1 MRSARNG
8 TRSRMLNWFSVF
20 LAFAVI
26 AAVISA
32 CNRNSADG
40 DTASLRPSLVGPD
53 GDGVGA
59 SSIDDGGEFSCGE
72 SGSDDGEGTAR
83 AAGVEKASGADN
95 PGGEAPCAEPSDDS
109 GQDNDA
115 GDGNNQTVSN
125 QNPGG
130 DPVELKDRS
139 DALEN
144 ATSIDVVR
152 WTAEPVIRGGE
163 AVLVAS
169 GVLEQNARL
178 FDPVSGEGSAF
189 SVYYTGHE
197 EALVELVP
205 DPDGDGY
212 WDTLATIAPTEVER
226 NGSAFTIHAY
236 SPLFM
241 DAGDTSRLHLRVWGY
256 DDAGREALLSVV
268 GIGAE

>member
-8 TRSRMLNWFSVF
+8 MRSRTLNWFSVL

-26 AAVISA
+26 AAVTSA
-32 CNRNSADG
+32 CSRNSADG

-53 GDGVGA
+53 GDGLEA
-59 SSIDDGGEFSCGE
+59 TSIDDDGDFSGQ
-72 SGSDDGEGTAR
+72 SSDG
-83 AAGVEKASGADN
+83 
-95 PGGEAPCAEPSDDS
+95 DDS
-109 GQDNDA
+109 GQSSDDE
-115 GDGNNQTVSN
+115 DGNNQTVSN

-139 DALEN
+139 DSLEN

-256 DDAGREALLSVV
+256 DGAGREALLSVV

>member
-26 AAVISA
+26 AAVTSA

-53 GDGVGA
+53 GDGLEA
-59 SSIDDGGEFSCGE
+59 TSIDDDGDFSGQ
-72 SGSDDGEGTAR
+72 SSDG
-83 AAGVEKASGADN
+83 
-95 PGGEAPCAEPSDDS
+95 DDS
-109 GQDNDA
+109 GQSSDDE
-115 GDGNNQTVSN
+115 DGNNQTVSN

-139 DALEN
+139 DSLEN

-256 DDAGREALLSVV
+256 DGAGREALLSVV

>member
-1 MRSARNG
+1 MRNARNG
-8 TRSRMLNWFSVF
+8 MRSRTLNWFSVL

-26 AAVISA
+26 AAVTSA
-32 CNRNSADG
+32 CSRNSADG
-40 DTASLRPSLVGPD
+40 DISSLRPSLVGPD
-53 GDGVGA
+53 GDGVEA
-59 SSIDDGGEFSCGE
+59 TSIDDDGDFSGQ
-72 SGSDDGEGTAR
+72 SSDG
-83 AAGVEKASGADN
+83 
-95 PGGEAPCAEPSDDS
+95 DDS
-109 GQDNDA
+109 GQSSDDE
-115 GDGNNQTVSN
+115 DGNNQTVSN

-256 DDAGREALLSVV
+256 DGAGREALLSVV

>member
-8 TRSRMLNWFSVF
+8 MRSRMLNWLSVF
-20 LAFAVI
+20 LAFTVI
-26 AAVISA
+26 AAVTSA
-32 CNRNSADG
+32 CNRSSADG
-40 DTASLRPSLVGPD
+40 DTASLRPSLAGPD
-53 GDGVGA
+53 GDGVEA
-59 SSIDDGGEFSCGE
+59 TSIDDGGEFSGQ
-72 SGSDDGEGTAR
+72 SSDDDDG
-83 AAGVEKASGADN
+83 N
-95 PGGEAPCAEPSDDS
+95 DS
-109 GQDNDA
+109 GQYNDD

-139 DALEN
+139 DSLEN
-144 ATSIDVVR
+144 ATSIDVVM

-256 DDAGREALLSVV
+256 DGAGREALLSVV

>member
-8 TRSRMLNWFSVF
+8 MRSRTLNWFSVF

-26 AAVISA
+26 AAVTFA
-32 CNRNSADG
+32 CSRSSADG

-53 GDGVGA
+53 GDGVEA
-59 SSIDDGGEFSCGE
+59 TSIDDGGEFSGQ
-72 SGSDDGEGTAR
+72 SSDDEDSTYDGDG
-83 AAGVEKASGADN
+83 
-95 PGGEAPCAEPSDDS
+95 DDS
-109 GQDNDA
+109 GQSSDDE
-115 GDGNNQTVSN
+115 DGNNQAVSN

-152 WTAEPVIRGGE
+152 WTAEPVIRDGE
-163 AVLVAS
+163 AELVAS

-205 DPDGDGY
+205 DPDGNGY
-212 WDTLATIAPTEVER
+212 WDTLATVAPTEIER
-226 NGSAFTIHAY
+226 DGNAFTIHAY

-256 DDAGREALLSVV
+256 DGAGREALLSVV